1 MTYDHHSEGRPATGT
16 AYGDGTI
23 VSRAAVSTHCAEQD
37 RASSL
42 DGAAATFIEIRPRL
56 FGIAYRMLLS
66 RAEAED
72 IVQDAWLRWQHTEHA
87 AIANPAAFL
96 TLITTR
102 LALNALQSAR
112 VRRETCVGS
121 WIPEPVD
128 HGADPAAGAEREEA
142 LGRALLLLLE
152 RLTPAQRAAY
162 VLRVAFLYPY
172 EQIAEIIQLSP
183 ANVRQLVSR
192 ARKHLSTG
200 RAEPTDTGEHRRLL
214 VTFLAA
220 QDGDIAALEAHFAAD
235 VVSSAAGGTARLPRI
250 GANRWRGPARRTQ
263 RPGTARPGP
272 ARPGQ
277 LRLPQPAPA

>member
-1 MTYDHHSEGRPATGT
+1 MAHDHRNEGRPATGT
-16 AYGDGTI
+16 AFSTGTI
-23 VSRAAVSTHCAEQD
+23 VPKAPASTHYARQD
-37 RASSL
+37 RPGSL
-42 DGAAATFIEIRPRL
+42 EEAAATFTEIRPRL

-66 RAEAED
+66 KAEAED
-72 IVQDAWLRWQHTEHA
+72 VVQDAWLRWQHADHA

-102 LALNALQSAR
+102 LALNALKSAR
-112 VRRETCVGS
+112 VRRETYVGS
-121 WIPEPVD
+121 WTPEPVD
-128 HGADPAAGAEREEA
+128 PGSDPAAGAEREEA

-200 RAEPTDTGEHRRLL
+200 RCEPTDTGEHRRLL

-220 QDGDIAALEAHFAAD
+220 QDGDIAALEAHFAED
-235 VVSSAAGGTARLPRI
+235 VVSSATGGTARLPRI
-250 GANRWRGPARRTQ
+250 GVNRWRGPARRTL
-263 RPGTARPGP
+263 RSGAV
-272 ARPGQ
+272 RPGQ
-277 LRLPQPAPA
+277 HRRPHPAPA